1 MSLKNLDK
9 NFRKSR
15 VLKDKHFKIFIYCGF
30 GHVGPCL
37 SMARDINL
45 PFFKEMEI
53 NQSPRLDDY
62 FILSKGHGVP
72 ILYSTYAELG
82 LIKEENYYIK
92 TDRQQMQGHPDKS
105 L

>member
-9 NFRKSR
+9 NFRKIPWNLR
-15 VLKDKHFKIFIYCGF
+15 INTLKSLYIAGS

-37 SMARDINL
+37 SMAEIL
-45 PFFKEMEI
+45 TCLFFKEMEN
-53 NQSPRLDDY
+53 NQSLRLDDY

-82 LIKEENYYIK
+82 SKKKMN
-92 TDRQQMQGHPDKS
+92 
-105 L
+105 